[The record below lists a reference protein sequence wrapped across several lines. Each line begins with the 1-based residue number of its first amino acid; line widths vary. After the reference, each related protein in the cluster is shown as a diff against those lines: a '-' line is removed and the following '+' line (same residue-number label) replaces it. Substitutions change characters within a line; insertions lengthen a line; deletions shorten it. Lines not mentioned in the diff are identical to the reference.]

1 MKIWIGPIAGLWLA
15 LVGCSRPSEPIPS
28 DIISPDQMIPIL
40 VDVHLIEGARNGS
53 LILGDTNDIE
63 DYYLKVYTKHSI
75 SEKHFKESFAFY
87 SKHPDHFIP
96 IYQKVLDSLKVN
108 GALIARKG
116 VEIDHEE

>member
-1 MKIWIGPIAGLWLA
+1 MKVWNGLIAGLLVA
-15 LVGCSRPSEPIPS
+15 LISCSRPSEPIPS
-28 DIISPDQMIPIL
+28 SIISPDEMVPVL

-63 DYYLKVYTKHSI
+63 DYYLKVYTKHNV
-75 SEKHFKESFAFY
+75 SEKLFKESFAFY

-116 VEIDHEE
+116 VEIDHDK